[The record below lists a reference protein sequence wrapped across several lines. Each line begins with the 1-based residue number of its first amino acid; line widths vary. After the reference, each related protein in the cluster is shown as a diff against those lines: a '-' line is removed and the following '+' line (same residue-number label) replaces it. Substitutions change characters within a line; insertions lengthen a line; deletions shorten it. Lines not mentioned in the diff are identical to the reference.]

1 MGGGWNELGDGGWS
15 LEELG
20 AWCVWSWVNSKALL
34 KVVLHTRLNV
44 YWASSGGSWFVTQ
57 SLGVIQMVTNKI
69 YFMHQF
75 DFSSK

>member
-1 MGGGWNELGDGGWS
+1 MGGGGNELGDGGWS

-44 YWASSGGSWFVTQ
+44 Y
-57 SLGVIQMVTNKI
+57 
-69 YFMHQF
+69 
-75 DFSSK
+75 